1 MFFLLT
7 PWRIIGTLFGLLV
20 IGIPLL
26 AVLFFFLAITGSP
39 GSCEVEGR
47 PIAGTIQEAGTFQE
61 KWDQLNNALAFG
73 QPSTATFTEGE
84 ATGRARLWVEEN
96 DVPVSELFLCF
107 SAADGGQASGKVD
120 VPVIPGDVDV
130 LVMGT
135 VDLTGEHPNADID
148 EIEVGGLPGRL
159 TSLVEGF
166 INSLIDDQEG
176 KIDLTHDY
184 AATFADGTVTISGQP

>member
-20 IGIPLL
+20 IGVPAL

-39 GSCEVEGR
+39 GSCEAEGR
-47 PIAGTIQEAGTFQE
+47 PITGTIQEAGTFQT
-61 KWDQLNNALAFG
+61 KWDQLNNALNAG

-96 DVPVSELFLCF
+96 DVSVSELFLCF

-120 VPVIPGDVDV
+120 VPFFPGDVDV
-130 LVMGT
+130 LVTGT
-135 VDLTGEHPNADID
+135 VDLTGEHPNADIN
-148 EIEVGGLPGRL
+148 EIEVGGLPDPL
-159 TSLVEGF
+159 TNLVEGF

-184 AATFADGTVTISGQP
+184 SAAFQDGAVVISGQP